1 MLVAAQSPMI
11 VVISG
16 VAGVGKTTVGQAL
29 AVALG
34 WMFYDADD
42 LHTPEA
48 RERMHRGEALTDTLR
63 QPWLDR
69 VRAVLV
75 HAAERGE
82 NAVVACSA
90 LKQQYRDMLSGGL
103 PVRFVFLS
111 ADADVLRA
119 RLQQRTDH
127 FAGVA
132 LLESQLATL
141 ELPSNALTLDATLPV
156 DALVAQ
162 IRRIL
167 GM

>member
-1 MLVAAQSPMI
+1 MII
-11 VVISG
+11 VVIG
-16 VAGVGKTTVGQAL
+16 VAGVGKTTVGRAL
-29 AVALG
+29 AVTLG
-34 WMFYDADD
+34 WAFYDADD
-42 LHTPEA
+42 IHTPED

-63 QPWLDR
+63 QPWLER
-69 VRAVLV
+69 VRAILV

-90 LKQQYRDMLSGGL
+90 LKQQYRDVLSRGL

-111 ADADVLRA
+111 ADADALRA

-141 ELPSNALTLDATLPV
+141 EPASNALTLDATLSV
-156 DALVAQ
+156 DALVAR
-162 IRRIL
+162 IRRTL
-167 GM
+167 GV